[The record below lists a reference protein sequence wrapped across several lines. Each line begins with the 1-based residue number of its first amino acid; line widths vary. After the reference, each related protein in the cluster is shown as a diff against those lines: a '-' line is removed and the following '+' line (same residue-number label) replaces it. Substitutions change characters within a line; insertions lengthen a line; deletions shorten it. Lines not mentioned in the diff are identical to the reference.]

1 MSFLG
6 CLAPRGESWCAGI
19 WFGTLPHY
27 LITPLAPKET
37 EFLQP
42 LLSVYQLP
50 FFFSPL
56 GFWSGGCPSITTPE
70 WMSRDAL
77 FRPHRRRKKKKK
89 SDETGGSFVPFLK
102 SSQHRIG
109 IVLFCI
115 SGEKKVVFNL
125 WLADIIRC
133 DLIWWSSS
141 LSAILYLC
149 LPYSCLR
156 YNRQF
161 FIPVSLHGEKKK
173 KKKNLCSG
181 LILLML
187 KSDYGL

>member
-50 FFFSPL
+50 FFFFPFGVLIRRVSVHHDAWMNVQRCFVSSPQA
-56 GFWSGGCPSITTPE
+56 P
-70 WMSRDAL
+70 
-77 FRPHRRRKKKKK
+77 KKKKK

-173 KKKNLCSG
+173 NLCSG